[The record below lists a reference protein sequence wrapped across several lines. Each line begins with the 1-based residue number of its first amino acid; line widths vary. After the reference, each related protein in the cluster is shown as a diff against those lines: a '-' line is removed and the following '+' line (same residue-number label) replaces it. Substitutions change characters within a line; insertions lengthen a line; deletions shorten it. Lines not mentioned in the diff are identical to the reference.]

1 MRQYDDDSVLH
12 ARMHTHTNIH
22 MLLHAGIERE
32 RGHIGS
38 CFLGSVVW
46 FRGDTAHA
54 LVTRFS
60 DDSLH
65 NDDNIMICNEGS

>member
-32 RGHIGS
+32 REGILGHV
-38 CFLGSVVW
+38 FWAAWFGSVAI
-46 FRGDTAHA
+46 RPT
-54 LVTRFS
+54 LS
-60 DDSLH
+60 SQDSR
-65 NDDNIMICNEGS
+65 MIAFTMMII

>member
-32 RGHIGS
+32 RAYWVMFFGQRGLVPWRYGPRSRHKI
-38 CFLGSVVW
+38 LG
-46 FRGDTAHA
+46 
-54 LVTRFS
+54 
-60 DDSLH
+60 
-65 NDDNIMICNEGS
+65 